1 MASSAD
7 MQLGSLPPPK
17 RGQRR
22 NHAPPHA
29 ERGFYCKTYL
39 PAGYKRMEY
48 AAPPPVFDA
57 KTGYE
62 YRDKVLQDL
71 SNYAPPE
78 ANSFVGLTSSF
89 SQGSIAATINTQS
102 ASNILNKGLN
112 CDEPSPTR
120 PIDANFESPERKL
133 KSN

>member
-7 MQLGSLPPPK
+7 MQLGTLPPPK

-29 ERGFYCKTYL
+29 EGGFYCKTYL

-48 AAPPPVFDA
+48 AAPTTAFDA

-78 ANSFVGLTSSF
+78 VDGFVGLSSSY
-89 SQGSIAATINTQS
+89 SQGSIADTNNTQS
-102 ASNILNKGLN
+102 ASTILNRFIS

-120 PIDANFESPERKL
+120 PLDANFESAERKL